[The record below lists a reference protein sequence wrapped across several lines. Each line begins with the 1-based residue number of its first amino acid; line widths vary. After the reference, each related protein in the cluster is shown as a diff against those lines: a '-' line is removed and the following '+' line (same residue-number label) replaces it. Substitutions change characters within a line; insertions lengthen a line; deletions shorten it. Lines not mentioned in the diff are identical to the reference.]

1 MNDDAPKFCTNGN
14 MFGAFDDASLDFRLH
29 IFVQAH
35 MQGYDLNST
44 ILITFDSFFSPI
56 ALSRGVENRNNR
68 IENIC

>member
-1 MNDDAPKFCTNGN
+1 MTMRQNLYQSNGN

-44 ILITFDSFFSPI
+44 ILITFCSISPI
-56 ALSRGVENRNNR
+56 ALSRGVESRNK
-68 IENIC
+68 III